1 MKGRLV
7 DQKSVVCQ
15 VPGIAMNH
23 PARLSR
29 FALAL
34 LAGLAVTPSAGAQ
47 QQPPP
52 GPEGGRPG
60 RPPFEEGAE
69 GPSRLFVS
77 PMGEP
82 FRVPRSEGNP
92 VDRWFNGADTD
103 HDGALSRAELAADAT
118 RFFNVLDRQHDGEID
133 PDDLQFYENVLLPEV
148 HGGGGFEG
156 GGFRRRGGPPGGGR
170 PGGGRGGPGG
180 GAPGGYGGGSLN
192 LAGGSGSGGAGSGAG
207 QDIKAAPPGPPAY
220 GTIKQGAAR
229 YSFFDYP
236 EPVIV
241 ADKNFNRGVSLQ
253 EFLNAA
259 DERFD
264 ALDTNGDGKIMRA
277 ELPSFEP
284 PVSRGRGSRRGRGGF
299 RPPFGD
305 GPPPGGDPGD
315 Q

>member
-1 MKGRLV
+1 
-7 DQKSVVCQ
+7 
-15 VPGIAMNH
+15 MNDH
-23 PARLSR
+23 IRFSR

-34 LAGLAVTPSAGAQ
+34 LAGVAVAQCAWAQ
-47 QQPPP
+47 QLPP
-52 GPEGGRPG
+52 GPDGGRPG
-60 RPPFEEGAE
+60 RPPLEEGAE

-82 FRVPRSEGNP
+82 FRVPRFEGNP

-103 HDGALSRAELAADAT
+103 HDGALSRAEFAADAT
-118 RFFNVLDRQHDGEID
+118 RFFNVLDRQRDGEID

-148 HGGGGFEG
+148 HGGGGFEA
-156 GGFRRRGGPPGGGR
+156 GGFGRRGGPPGGRRGGR
-170 PGGGRGGPGG
+170 GGGGRGGGG
-180 GAPGGYGGGSLN
+180 QGGYGGGSLN
-192 LAGGSGSGGAGSGAG
+192 FAGGNGSGAG